1 LNGGR
6 KRDSTNANYTMNI
19 PTYSRAY
26 MPRFPYTDRIIDSL
40 YALGEK
46 NNHSSQVSQEEIEK
60 HMKEQV
66 QEQDIIRLWN
76 DIDFQSELQN
86 AVNRGDIIQTDDSY
100 TLSAAIA
107 EKCRAKQQENERYE
121 AMQQSKKDRRECAD
135 ILLAYLK
142 QQDQQT
148 KKQQNSNKR
157 QKVEEDSNV
166 PSLSKLGSKLKSLML
181 NDRMIIVPMIEV
193 RDNETDE
200 LKGIDKQFQ
209 DAIETVTDGSW
220 TILSV
225 EISRVDTI
233 EGNPRVHAIDEI
245 EGDVKIDALYNCH
258 GCSMDTKLLDKLDIV
273 WSDDDSDFTNGTVSC
288 YSWKADYC
296 EMWQNGYLER
306 VGCYD
311 CDGRC
316 STVYSSKCP
325 LDEDSDYEG
334 YEYDGGHVP
343 RYENTHNEGFL
354 IGISKE
360 LVREQKAERAKS
372 LGLQVHQP
380 EYD

>member
-1 LNGGR
+1 MDTIR
-6 KRDSTNANYTMNI
+6 SYHSQAFRDGIVDAI
-19 PTYSRAY
+19 
-26 MPRFPYTDRIIDSL
+26 
-40 YALGEK
+40 YALD
-46 NNHSSQVSQEEIEK
+46 NNNSTQDIAQ
-60 HMKEQV
+60 HMKQQAPFSKSSWWWEDR
-66 QEQDIIRLWN
+66 E
-76 DIDFQSELQN
+76 FKSELQN
-86 AVNRGDIIQTDDSY
+86 AVNRGDVIQTDDSY

-107 EKCRAKQQENERYE
+107 EKCRAKQQKKEKYE
-121 AMQQSKKDRRECAD
+121 AMEQSKKDRREYAD
-135 ILLAYLK
+135 MLLAFLK

-148 KKQQNSNKR
+148 KKQQNNNKR
-157 QKVEEDSNV
+157 QKVEEDSIV
-166 PSLSKLGSKLKSLML
+166 PSLSKLGLKLESLLL
-181 NDRMIIVPMIEV
+181 NDRMIIVPIIEV
-193 RDNETDE
+193 RDKETDE
-200 LKGIDKQFQ
+200 LKGMDKQFQ
-209 DAIETVTDGSW
+209 DAIETATGGSW

-245 EGDVKIDALYNCH
+245 EGDVQIDALYNCH
-258 GCSMDTKLLDKLDIV
+258 GCSMDTKLLDKLNIV

-311 CDGRC
+311 CDGRR

-343 RYENTHNEGFL
+343 RYENTHNESFL

-360 LVREQKAERAKS
+360 LI
-372 LGLQVHQP
+372 L
-380 EYD
+380 